1 MIVNLKLVK
10 DETNIVK
17 KTLIVRVI
25 IDVLYV
31 VLNKKFN
38 R

>member
-1 MIVNLKLVK
+1 MIVNLKLVE

-17 KTLIVRVI
+17 ETVIVRVI

-31 VLNKKFN
+31 VINKKFN

>member
-31 VLNKKFN
+31 VINKKFN

>member
-17 KTLIVRVI
+17 ETVIVRVI
-25 IDVLYV
+25 IDVLCSA
-31 VLNKKFN
+31 K
-38 R
+38 

>member
-1 MIVNLKLVK
+1 MVVNLKLVK

-31 VLNKKFN
+31 VLHIKFN